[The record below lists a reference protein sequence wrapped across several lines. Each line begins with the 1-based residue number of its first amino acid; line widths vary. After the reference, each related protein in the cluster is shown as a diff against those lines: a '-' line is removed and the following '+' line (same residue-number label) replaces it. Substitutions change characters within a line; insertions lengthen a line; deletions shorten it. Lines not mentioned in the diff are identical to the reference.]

1 MKDIPNFQEVQI
13 NGCLNGYCPKNCVS
27 SYKVGKKIVESL
39 NEVNVMLSKADNTQ
53 FAVLQPPKHV
63 DEMPCGETIGLDLM
77 VDEVWHS
84 FDDDNVG
91 IIGLYGM
98 GGAGKLHL

>member
-1 MKDIPNFQEVQI
+1 
-13 NGCLNGYCPKNCVS
+13 
-27 SYKVGKKIVESL
+27 
-39 NEVNVMLSKADNTQ
+39 MLSKADNTQ
-53 FAVLQPPKHV
+53 FAVLQPPKPV